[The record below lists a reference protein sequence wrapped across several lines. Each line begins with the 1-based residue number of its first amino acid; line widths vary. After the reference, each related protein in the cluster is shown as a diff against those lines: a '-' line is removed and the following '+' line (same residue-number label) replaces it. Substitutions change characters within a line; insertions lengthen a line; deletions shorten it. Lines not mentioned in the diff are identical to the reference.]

1 MANEQ
6 DSFQQL
12 LVVALRP
19 QGVVIRDFVLSPL
32 KAALLLCK

>member
-1 MANEQ
+1 MAHEQ
-6 DSFQQL
+6 DPFQQL